1 LYFLAGVA
9 AMGVGTTAQ
18 QPRVVRVDSGE
29 LQGVLDDGVVSYKG
43 IPFAAPPVGDLRWR
57 PPQPAAAWTGV
68 RQAAEFGADCM
79 QVRFGP
85 PPPASG
91 TPPAPSARP
100 SPAASAERAPS
111 EDCLF
116 VNVWSPAS
124 AAPGAKVPVM
134 FWIYGGGF
142 VFGSSAL
149 PNTSGTQLAKNGVVL
164 VAANYRVG
172 RFGFFAFPSLSRE
185 RPDELKGNYAYM
197 DQIAAL
203 QWVKRNIAAFGG
215 DPDNVTI
222 FGFSAGGVSVH
233 SLLASPLA
241 RGLFHKAIVESGGS
255 RDSVLTA
262 RPMSKDGIDPNYPVS
277 AETIGMNFAKSMGIE
292 GRRSGRTCPSARS
305 QRR

>member
-1 LYFLAGVA
+1 MRLKSGNSVGTASRVTKLLLYFLAGVA

-100 SPAASAERAPS
+100 SPAASPERAPS

-116 VNVWSPAS
+116 LNVWAPA
-124 AAPGAKVPVM
+124 GA
-134 FWIYGGGF
+134 
-142 VFGSSAL
+142 
-149 PNTSGTQLAKNGVVL
+149 
-164 VAANYRVG
+164 
-172 RFGFFAFPSLSRE
+172 
-185 RPDELKGNYAYM
+185 
-197 DQIAAL
+197 
-203 QWVKRNIAAFGG
+203 
-215 DPDNVTI
+215 
-222 FGFSAGGVSVH
+222 
-233 SLLASPLA
+233 
-241 RGLFHKAIVESGGS
+241 
-255 RDSVLTA
+255 
-262 RPMSKDGIDPNYPVS
+262 
-277 AETIGMNFAKSMGIE
+277 
-292 GRRSGRTCPSARS
+292 ARS
-305 QRR
+305 FP